1 MKTGLFAI
9 SWFLPEN
16 RVHKILHR
24 NVNQEDTY
32 MQEVSMASRRFR
44 LQFETNFFNIYIIP
58 SYTFRQPKI
67 MTWCWA
73 PYFFRYSSLCYR
85 GSCLCLH
92 VFITAGMSKTTTTCA
107 PLLAT
112 LLMRLYMAAVA
123 VITTVDQAM
132 CIGIAPT
139 AGAMSMTGYT
149 VMELYVQMLMST
161 ATLNK

>member
-1 MKTGLFAI
+1 
-9 SWFLPEN
+9 
-16 RVHKILHR
+16 
-24 NVNQEDTY
+24 
-32 MQEVSMASRRFR
+32 
-44 LQFETNFFNIYIIP
+44 
-58 SYTFRQPKI
+58 
-67 MTWCWA
+67 
-73 PYFFRYSSLCYR
+73 
-85 GSCLCLH
+85 
-92 VFITAGMSKTTTTCA
+92 MSKTTTTCA